1 MRRLLLVAA
10 AFLASGL
17 SLALW
22 AQEPQ
27 AVVPA
32 VIESASKTMGVAGLQ
47 SIQYSGAGSTFL
59 VGQAASPGGPWPRF
73 ELAKYVASVNYAGP
87 AMREETVRRDVEFPP
102 RGGGAGPFNPATGQG
117 GMRPIPGDVVQTLVR
132 DGRTETGVIP
142 IWMTPHGFLKA
153 ALSSRTTLVT
163 SRTSRGRTIQVV
175 ALGAGGRTLSADIND
190 QHLVERIGTTV
201 ANSVLGSMPVEVV
214 FSDYKDYGGVKFPTR
229 VVQSQGGHPTLD
241 LTVTDVRPNGAATVT
256 VASVEPGPAPPSP
269 ARTDVEKIADGVFFL
284 TGGAPWSV
292 LVEFS
297 DHVVVIEAPQDD
309 ARSEATIA
317 AVRRMMPGKP
327 IRYVINTHH
336 HFDHSGGLG
345 GYIAEGIP
353 IITHEKNKPYFER
366 IFRNRFTPE
375 PSRQP
380 RSGRTATLETV
391 NGTRVL
397 RDSIMTLELHHLKG
411 NLHADTL
418 LVAYLPRQKLLV
430 QADAFHPRPGAAPLA
445 SPPPFTVNLVENIRR
460 LKLDVERVVQVHG
473 GVEPFAAVLK
483 AAGQ

>member
-1 MRRLLLVAA
+1 MRKLLLSAA

-22 AQEPQ
+22 AQEPP
-27 AVVPA
+27 VVPA
-32 VIESASKTMGVAGLQ
+32 VIESAAKTMGAVSLQ

-87 AMREETVRRDVEFPP
+87 AMREESVRRDVESPP

-153 ALSSRTTLVT
+153 ALASRTVVT

-175 ALGAGGRTLSADIND
+175 TLEAGGRTLSGDIND
-190 QHLVERIGTTV
+190 RHLVDRIRTTV
-201 ANSVLGSMPVEVV
+201 ANSLLGSMPVEVV
-214 FSDYKDYGGVKFPTR
+214 FSDYKDYGGVRFPTR

-241 LTVTDVRPNGAATVT
+241 LTVTDVRPNGAAAVT
-256 VASVEPGPAPPSP
+256 VASVVPAPAPPSP
-269 ARTDVEKIADGVFFL
+269 ARTDFEKIADGVFFL
-284 TGGAPWSV
+284 TGGAPLSV

-309 ARSEATIA
+309 AKSEATIA
-317 AVRRMMPGKP
+317 AVRRMMPAKP
-327 IRYVINTHH
+327 IRYVVNTHH

-345 GYIAEGIP
+345 GYVSEGIP
-353 IITHEKNKPYFER
+353 IITHEKNKAYFER

-375 PSRQP
+375 SGRQP

-397 RDSIMTLELHHLKG
+397 RDSTMSLELHHLKG
-411 NLHADTL
+411 NLHAETL
-418 LVAYLPRQKLLV
+418 LVAYLPKQKLLV
-430 QADAFHPRPGAAPLA
+430 QADAFHPRPGAAPLT

-460 LKLDVERVVQVHG
+460 LKLEVERVVQVHG

>member
-1 MRRLLLVAA
+1 MRRLLPLAA
-10 AFLASGL
+10 PLLAIGL
-17 SLALW
+17 SIALR

-32 VIESASKTMGVAGLQ
+32 VIESASKTMGVGGLQ

-132 DGRTETGVIP
+132 DGRTEAGVIP

-153 ALSSRTTLVT
+153 ALTNRTTMVT
-163 SRTSRGRTIQVV
+163 SRRSRGRTIQVV
-175 ALGAGGRTLSADIND
+175 ALEAGGRALSADIND
-190 QHLVERIGTTV
+190 QHLVESIRTTV
-201 ANSVLGSMPVEVV
+201 ANSVLGRMPVEVV
-214 FSDYKDYGGVKFPTR
+214 FSGYKDYGGVKFPTR
-229 VVQSQGGHPTLD
+229 VVQTQGGHPTLD
-241 LTVTDVRPNGAATVT
+241 LTVTDVRPNGAATLA
-256 VASVEPGPAPPSP
+256 VASAAPGPAPPSP
-269 ARTDVEKIADGVFFL
+269 ARTDFEKIADGVFFL
-284 TGGAPWSV
+284 TGGAPLSV

-309 ARSEATIA
+309 AKSEATIA
-317 AVRRMMPGKP
+317 AVKRTMPGKP
-327 IRYVINTHH
+327 IRYVVNTHH

-345 GYIAEGIP
+345 GYVAAGIP

-366 IFRNRFTPE
+366 IFRNRLTPE
-375 PSRQP
+375 PGRQP
-380 RSGRTATLETV
+380 PSGRTAILETV

-397 RDSIMTLELHHLKG
+397 RDSSMTLELHHLEG
-411 NLHADTL
+411 NLHAETL

-483 AAGQ
+483 AAGR

>member
-10 AFLASGL
+10 ALLASGL

-32 VIESASKTMGVAGLQ
+32 VIELAAKTMGVVGLQ

-73 ELAKYVASVNYAGP
+73 ELAKYVASVNYVGP

-153 ALSSRTTLVT
+153 ALSRRTTVT
-163 SRTSRGRTIQVV
+163 SRASRGRTIQEV
-175 ALGAGGRTLSADIND
+175 AFEAGGRTLSADIND
-190 QHLVERIGTTV
+190 QHLVERIRTTV

-214 FSDYKDYGGVKFPTR
+214 FSDYKDYGGVRFPTR
-229 VVQSQGGHPTLD
+229 IVQSQGGHPTLD
-241 LTVTDVRPNGAATVT
+241 LTVADVRPNGAATVT
-256 VASVEPGPAPPSP
+256 VARVEPGPAPPSP
-269 ARTDVEKIADGVFFL
+269 ARTDFEKIGDGVFFL
-284 TGGAPWSV
+284 TGGAPLSV

-309 ARSEATIA
+309 AKSEAIIA

-345 GYIAEGIP
+345 GYVAEGIP

-366 IFRNRFTPE
+366 IFRSRFTPE
-375 PSRQP
+375 SSRQP

-391 NGTRVL
+391 NGARVL
-397 RDSIMTLELHHLKG
+397 RDSVMTLELHHLKG

>member
-1 MRRLLLVAA
+1 MRRLLSVAA
-10 AFLASGL
+10 ALLASGL

-27 AVVPA
+27 AAVPA
-32 VIESASKTMGVAGLQ
+32 VIESASKAMGAAGLQ
-47 SIQYSGAGSTFL
+47 SIQYSGAGSTYL

-73 ELAKYVASVNYAGP
+73 ELAKYVASIDYAGA
-87 AMREETVRRDVEFPP
+87 AMREETIRRDVEFPP

-153 ALSSRTTLVT
+153 ALANRTTVT
-163 SRTSRGRTIQVV
+163 SRTSRGRSIQVV
-175 ALGAGGRTLSADIND
+175 ALEAGGRKVSADIND
-190 QHLVERIGTTV
+190 QHLVERIQTTV
-201 ANSVLGSMPVEVV
+201 ANSVLGSMPIEVV
-214 FSDYKDYGGVKFPTR
+214 FSDYKDYGGVKFPTH

-241 LTVTDVRPNGAATVT
+241 LTVADVRPNGAAAVT
-256 VASVEPGPAPPSP
+256 VASGAPGPALPSP
-269 ARTDVEKIADGVFFL
+269 VRTDFEKIADGVFFL
-284 TGGAPWSV
+284 TGGAPLSV

-297 DHVVVIEAPQDD
+297 DHVVVVEAPQDD
-309 ARSEATIA
+309 EKSEATIA
-317 AVRRMMPGKP
+317 AVKRMMPGKP
-327 IRYVINTHH
+327 IRYVVNTHH

-345 GYIAEGIP
+345 GYVAAGIP

-375 PSRQP
+375 PGRQP
-380 RSGRTATLETV
+380 RSGQTAMLETM
-391 NGTRVL
+391 NGTRIL
-397 RDSIMTLELHHLKG
+397 RDSAMTLELHHLKG
-411 NLHADTL
+411 NLHAETL
-418 LVAYLPRQKLLV
+418 LAAYLPRQKLLV

-445 SPPPFTVNLVENIRR
+445 SPPPFTVNLVENVRR

-483 AAGQ
+483 AAAQ